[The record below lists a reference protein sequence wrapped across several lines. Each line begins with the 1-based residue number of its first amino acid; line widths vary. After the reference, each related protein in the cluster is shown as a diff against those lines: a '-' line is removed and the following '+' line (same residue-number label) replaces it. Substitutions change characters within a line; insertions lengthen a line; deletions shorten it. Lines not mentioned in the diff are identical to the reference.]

1 MAKTKEQ
8 KLESLFDLVC
18 DELTGRIVS
27 GEATSTDINVS
38 RQFLKDNGVT
48 ATPAEASTLE
58 GLVNAL
64 PFPSSDEVS
73 KAAEGN

>member
-48 ATPAEASTLE
+48 ATPAEASPLE
-58 GLVNAL
+58 GLVNAV